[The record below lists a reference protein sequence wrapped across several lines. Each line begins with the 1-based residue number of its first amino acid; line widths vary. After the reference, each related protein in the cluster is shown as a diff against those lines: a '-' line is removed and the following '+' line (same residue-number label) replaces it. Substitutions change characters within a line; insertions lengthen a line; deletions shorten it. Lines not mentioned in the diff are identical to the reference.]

1 MATQSSILAW
11 RIPWTEEPGGQQSMG
26 SQESDMTDF
35 HSLASSRI
43 EQYLLFSIFSVML
56 NFSVFNIIGMFQSIA
71 AVWEEKLFLL
81 SF

>member
-1 MATQSSILAW
+1 MATHSSTLAW
-11 RIPWTEEPGGQQSMG
+11 RIQWTEEPGGVQSMG
-26 SQESDMTDF
+26 SQELDMTDF

>member
-1 MATQSSILAW
+1 
-11 RIPWTEEPGGQQSMG
+11 
-26 SQESDMTDF
+26 MTDF